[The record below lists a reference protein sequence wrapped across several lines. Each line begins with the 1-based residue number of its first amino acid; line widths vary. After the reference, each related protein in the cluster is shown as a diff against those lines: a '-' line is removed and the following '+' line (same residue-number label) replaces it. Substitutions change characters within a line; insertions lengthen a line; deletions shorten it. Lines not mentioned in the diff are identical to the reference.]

1 MAGGTIDFS
10 RSSKNSSGT
19 YIDGYIKWSSTPDD
33 DANSSDVSA
42 MIFVKKCNDDINLD
56 TETTG
61 TWTFSVTINGTKKSY
76 TVYSSVL
83 TKWMHLGTVKMNG
96 IDHNSDG
103 SKSITISGSVSGP
116 SGTSLSGYTTSGSG
130 TAKLDTIP
138 RASTIDSLTC
148 ATEFFT
154 GKLTYKYTPQSAS
167 FYNRCNI
174 SLVVN
179 GEYERVK
186 SVDLGKKSA
195 EQQTATVTL
204 SSDELQIIYDLLP
217 DTIEGTLRFTFRT
230 YSDSDYS
237 SQVGDA
243 VYKEVT
249 LRIPESAA
257 KPIMTVENPSPSSS
271 LSSAFSGLYIQ
282 GKTKLT
288 GKFTAKAQHGA
299 TIKSQTVTID
309 GKTYDANGS
318 FTTGYLSTAGT
329 LSVVYH
335 AVDSNGY
342 ENEVR
347 GLIIVLSYSKPKIQA
362 ATGEGGET
370 EIICARC
377 DEMGELSDTGTF
389 LKIKAK
395 RSYSKVKVSGVQY
408 NTCVIRYRYRL
419 ESSNKFSDWKDILA
433 GEKTSTDM
441 VDCVEDVGLSTQ
453 STYVVELGV
462 LDDIGES
469 ASTVIIVPTDRV
481 YMHKAGSKRSIGV
494 GKYAEDDNTVDIA
507 QDLTVKV
514 RGKLLVGEGDNQTE
528 VSDTGWI
535 SLGLSDGVEEAESS
549 MGRGASKTGCWY
561 RVINGNHVYV
571 AFNCK
576 FNWRDENL
584 YVNGSAIPSGL
595 RPPRNV
601 YGFAVSGGR
610 YLSRI
615 FVNTSGDVAIEWA
628 QSLIATEE
636 TTARTGNWIDGYI
649 DYWI

>member
-1 MAGGTIDFS
+1 MASGTIDFS
-10 RSSKNSSGT
+10 RSSKSSSGT
-19 YIDGYIKWSSTPDD
+19 YIDGYIKWSSTTDN

-56 TETTG
+56 TATTG

-83 TKWMHLGTVKMNG
+83 KEWVHLGTVKMNG

-154 GKLTYKYTPQSAS
+154 GKLTYKYTPQSES

-204 SSDELQIIYDLLP
+204 SEDELQIIYDLLP
-217 DTIEGTLRFTFRT
+217 DTIEGTLRFTLRT
-230 YSDSDYS
+230 YSDSEYS
-237 SQVGDA
+237 TQVGDA

-249 LRIPESAA
+249 LCIPESAA
-257 KPIMTVENPSPSSS
+257 KPLLTVENTAPASS
-271 LSSAFSGLYIQ
+271 LGEAFDGLYIQ

-288 GKFTAKAQHGA
+288 GKFTAKPQHGA
-299 TIKSQTVTID
+299 TIKSQTVTLD
-309 GKTYDANGS
+309 GKIYYVDGS
-318 FTTGYLSTAGT
+318 FTTDYLSTDGL
-329 LSVVYH
+329 LSIVYY

-342 ENEVR
+342 KNEVR
-347 GLIIVLSYSKPKIQA
+347 GLITVLPYTKPKILDVVV
-362 ATGEGGET
+362 
-370 EIICARC
+370 ARC
-377 DEMGELSDTGTF
+377 DASKNHTDSGTY
-389 LKIKAK
+389 LQIYAR
-395 RSYSKVKVSGVQY
+395 RSYNKVMAGTTQKNFCKIQY
-408 NTCVIRYRYRL
+408 RIK
-419 ESSNKFSDWKDILA
+419 EDGGSWSSWTVILA
-433 GEKTSTDM
+433 KGDTVADAVETGALQGGNLSIEKS
-441 VDCVEDVGLSTQ
+441 
-453 STYVVELGV
+453 YVVQV
-462 LDDIGES
+462 AAVDDIGEK
-469 ASTVIIVPTDRV
+469 AIVEVVIPTDRV

-514 RGKLLVGEGDNQTE
+514 RGKLLVGEGDGQTE

-535 SLGLSDGVEEAESS
+535 SLGLSDGVEEAESN